1 MVDFH
6 RKNFYG
12 QTTGLQLTSPSK
24 TVPFLFLA
32 IIKRRDNGVWENPA
46 MGEGKVVK
54 LSIEEIICILDV
66 LKKGS
71 GSWRG
76 YHVFRDYKT
85 EIYVGWESEARRVII
100 FRVGD
105 YEKKLRFPN
114 INLLTLLLDHILHEK
129 IQFATT
135 GTYDTKHKEKSKE
148 DQEEFRVFSEQ
159 IFARD
164 GLQVIETTEHHLSE
178 DVKDVKAKILVESPK
193 ALLVNLNSG
202 EEFWIPKSTVHS
214 DYDSNDKKSYQK
226 LKVDSWIIEKNKIF

>member
-12 QTTGLQLTSPSK
+12 QKTGLQITSPSK
-24 TVPFLFLA
+24 NVPFLFLG
-32 IIKRRDNGVWENPA
+32 IIKKKEGAWEKPE

-54 LSIEEIICILDV
+54 LSLEEIICILDV

-76 YHVFRDYKT
+76 YHVFKDYKT
-85 EIYVGWESEARRVII
+85 EIHVSWESEARQVII

-114 INLLTLLLDHILHEK
+114 TNLLTLLLDHILREK

-135 GTYDTKHKEKSKE
+135 GTYDTELKDGEKE
-148 DQEEFRVFSEQ
+148 DQEEYRVFSEQ
-159 IFARD
+159 ILARD

-178 DVKDVKAKILVESPK
+178 DIRDITAKILVESPK
-193 ALLVNLNSG
+193 ALLVNLSSG

-214 DYDSNDKKSYQK
+214 DYDPNNKKSFQK
-226 LKVDSWIIEKNKIF
+226 LAVDSWIIEKNKIF